1 MKKVF
6 LALLALSIPHLSRG
20 ATATDPRGLTRRIA
34 PLLPARTAPPSAPQ
48 VRTAPP
54 AQVDPAKAAAA
65 KDDVDKKRLEYQRKR
80 AEAGSEF
87 AQYDLGIRYL
97 TGDGVEKNTNTAKMW
112 LEKAAKNDNSAA
124 KKKLQELK
132 EASK

>member
-6 LALLALSIPHLSRG
+6 LALIAFSIPHLNYG

-34 PLLPARTAPPSAPQ
+34 PLLPARTAPPAPQ
-48 VRTAPP
+48 VAAPTAAPI
-54 AQVDPAKAAAA
+54 DPAKAAAA
-65 KDDVDKKRLEYQRKR
+65 KDDVDKKRLEYQRKK

-112 LEKAAKNDNSAA
+112 LEKAAKNDNGAA
-124 KKKLQELK
+124 KKKLRELRD
-132 EASK
+132 EAK